1 MNERTDGRDPAGDG
15 KGMGDKRDGAPTP
28 VHRLAVLVAEG
39 SDAAALMRLQ
49 AAMSRHGVG
58 TTMVA
63 PAGDRPFLSD
73 GRSCQPDTTLS
84 DGSRIR
90 CDAIAMILSAS
101 SADRLAGNPHAR
113 RLVLDAW
120 NAGQAIAHDIGA
132 ALLLE
137 ACGIRGD
144 EFVMPVY
151 DVADLLPCLPRR
163 ITTRAPLVTRP
174 A

>member
-15 KGMGDKRDGAPTP
+15 KGMEDKRDGVPTP

-39 SDAAALMRLQ
+39 TDAPALTRLL
-49 AAMSRHGVG
+49 AAMGRHDVE
-58 TTMVA
+58 TTLVA
-63 PAGDRPFLSD
+63 PNGDRMSLSD
-73 GRSCQPDTTLS
+73 GRWCQPDTTLS

-101 SADRLAGNPHAR
+101 SADRLAADPHAR
-113 RLVLDAW
+113 RFVLDAW
-120 NAGQAIAHDIGA
+120 HAGQAIAHDIGA
-132 ALLLE
+132 ALLLD

-144 EFVMPVY
+144 EFVISVEH
-151 DVADLLPCLPRR
+151 VADLLVYLPRR
-163 ITTRAPLVTRP
+163 FIARTPIVSGP